1 VSAEDAVEVRELASA
16 EIGPV
21 DAALPLSRLD
31 VAQTYL
37 VAWQGDEPVGHAHI
51 AWNGTR
57 LGVPEIQDVFVAADR
72 RRRGVAARLMDAA
85 ERLAAERGHTR
96 ITVGHGI
103 ANEPARLLYERLGYR
118 DAGLPPERV
127 AGIILIRG
135 REVPVDDTLIY
146 LSKDVGVDSGPARS
160 S

>member
-1 VSAEDAVEVRELASA
+1 VSAEDAVEVRELASN

-51 AWNGTR
+51 AWSGTR
-57 LGVPEIQDVFVAADR
+57 LGVPEVQDVFV
-72 RRRGVAARLMDAA
+72 AA
-85 ERLAAERGHTR
+85 ERLAAERGHTL

-103 ANEPARLLYERLGYR
+103 ANEPARRLYERLGYR

-146 LSKDVGVDSGPARS
+146 LRKDVGVDSGPARS